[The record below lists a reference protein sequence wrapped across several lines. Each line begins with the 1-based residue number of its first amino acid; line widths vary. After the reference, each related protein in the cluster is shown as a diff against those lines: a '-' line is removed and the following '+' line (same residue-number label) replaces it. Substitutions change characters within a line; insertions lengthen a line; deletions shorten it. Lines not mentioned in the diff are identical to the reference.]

1 MNGIFPLS
9 NINFVTSV
17 EVFLSKYNG
26 DYASQ
31 KEKKMSSEESQVKTD
46 YPLGTKIIAI
56 GRTFILFKIDK
67 LKFHKR
73 VFFFTNCQINCL
85 FIVRLEGAVTS
96 SVPVIQHVV
105 SLILCSEAMQQ

>member
-1 MNGIFPLS
+1 MRFH
-9 NINFVTSV
+9 TS
-17 EVFLSKYNG
+17 E
-26 DYASQ
+26 
-31 KEKKMSSEESQVKTD
+31 VKTD

-56 GRTFILFKIDK
+56 GRTFILLKKDK

-85 FIVRLEGAVTS
+85 FIVSLDGAVTS

-105 SLILCSEAMQQ
+105 SLILCSEAME